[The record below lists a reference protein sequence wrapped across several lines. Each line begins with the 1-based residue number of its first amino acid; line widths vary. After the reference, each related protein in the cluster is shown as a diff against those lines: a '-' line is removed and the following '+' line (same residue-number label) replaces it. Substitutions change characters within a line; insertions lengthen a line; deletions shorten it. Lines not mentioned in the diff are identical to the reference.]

1 MNQWGEI
8 IHFWKKGEGNCGKIA
23 LDEERGRKKGTERE
37 RERERER
44 EKERETGKGKICE
57 I

>member
-1 MNQWGEI
+1 MRRSYL
-8 IHFWKKGEGNCGKIA
+8 FWKKGEGNCGKIA